1 MLEVLGLESNSIYPV
16 ISLEKINNKCN
27 IITKSPSNL
36 GKSVKRTDKANL
48 LSYSKLARR
57 FNDSTFKIPIAD
69 IKSLISTFYINHFR
83 PNYVYSTV
91 CTKLQSRTLSGFKIK
106 FDTVGHYYI

>member
-16 ISLEKINNKCN
+16 IALEKINNKCN

-48 LSYSKLARR
+48 HSYSKLARR

-91 CTKLQSRTLSGFKIK
+91 CTKLQPRTLSGFQIK